1 MVGIPTIP
9 FIIPK
14 ITADESFLAFRA
26 AADSTGLT
34 TSRGSR
40 AAGIWLPLGPCASGL
55 ALPPSKSTVSKPA
68 AGTCRRGRLLSD
80 PGDCV

>member
-1 MVGIPTIP
+1 MIVAKDIMVGIPTIP
-9 FIIPK
+9 LIIPK

-40 AAGIWLPLGPCASGL
+40 IAG
-55 ALPPSKSTVSKPA
+55 V
-68 AGTCRRGRLLSD
+68 
-80 PGDCV
+80 